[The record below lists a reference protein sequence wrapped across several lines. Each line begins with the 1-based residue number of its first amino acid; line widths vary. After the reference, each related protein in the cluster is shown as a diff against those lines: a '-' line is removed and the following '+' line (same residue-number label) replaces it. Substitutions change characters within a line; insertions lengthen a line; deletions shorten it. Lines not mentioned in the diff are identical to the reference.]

1 MRARTQAH
9 RQARTHTHTHAHAHA
24 HAHARAHSHAHAHAL
39 TLAHALAHA
48 SKHVHSTS
56 DVPSNAQPWRKVDMT
71 ASVLVGKSQQQL
83 AFVVVKKG
91 LVERREAG
99 GVLVCGHRVAS

>member
-1 MRARTQAH
+1 
-9 RQARTHTHTHAHAHA
+9 
-24 HAHARAHSHAHAHAL
+24 
-39 TLAHALAHA
+39 
-48 SKHVHSTS
+48 
-56 DVPSNAQPWRKVDMT
+56 MT